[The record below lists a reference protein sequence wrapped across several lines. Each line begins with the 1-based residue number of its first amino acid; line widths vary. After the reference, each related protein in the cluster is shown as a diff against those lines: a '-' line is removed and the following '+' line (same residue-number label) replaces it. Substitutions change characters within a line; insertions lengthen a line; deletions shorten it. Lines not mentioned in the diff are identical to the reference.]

1 MHKVLRPEGSRPS
14 IRGEL
19 GLPGYGWVGKLLRVD
34 LTSRKI
40 VIDPSGPVVERFIGG
55 RGVGQWLVF
64 NHLKSGVDALSPDNI
79 IVFGTGPLTGTMA
92 PASRMSVDSKNVY
105 TNGVLS
111 SNVGGHIGPELK
123 YAGFD
128 FLVVHGASK
137 KPVYLL
143 VTDGGVEFRDASH
156 LWGES
161 TWRTEDIL
169 RKDLG
174 DPQIRVA
181 SIGISGENL
190 AKPACIIVDKAR
202 AAGRGGSGA
211 VMGSKRLKALV
222 VRGTGSVSVA
232 EPERF
237 MDEIDRVWKKIDENQ
252 SVRARRE
259 YGTRAS
265 LPFANYLGLL
275 GVRNFQDDYWDNAKI
290 ERIKQDVLNEKYEKR
305 KLACFNCPLY
315 CSHFYKI
322 DSGPYAGLTCEGFQT
337 NIDWDFSAKLDI
349 DDPEALIKINALC
362 SELGLDID
370 SSSGPIA
377 WAFELF
383 EKGII
388 GPTETDGIKL
398 EWGNSMAVIELIQKI
413 ARREGFGKILAE
425 GSKRASEIIG
435 RGSERY
441 VSHIK
446 GQDSIEALRSDKGW
460 ALGCVVAPRGGGHL
474 NGAFQSHRTPG
485 AGDRYS
491 YHSKAEMVFWFE
503 KFKAVVDMMGVCY
516 FTTRWSDK
524 DLLGLDDLTRLFSAA
539 TGIRMGSEQLM
550 EVGRRVH
557 NVEKAFNTLHAGF
570 TREDDY
576 PPQRFMIE
584 SVKTGPNIGEKLDAK
599 KWSKML
605 DQYYTVHGWDLRVG
619 WQRAESLN
627 ELGLVEVK
635 ERLQQEDRLG

>member
-1 MHKVLRPEGSRPS
+1 MQDN
-14 IRGEL
+14 
-19 GLPGYGWVGKLLRVD
+19 GWVGKLLRVN
-34 LTSRKI
+34 LTNRKI
-40 VIDPSGPVVERFIGG
+40 TVESSESLVRRFIGG
-55 RGVGQWLVF
+55 RGVGQWLLF
-64 NHLKSGVDALSPDNI
+64 NHLKSGVNPLSPDNM

-123 YAGFD
+123 YTGFD
-128 FLVVHGASK
+128 FLVLHGASE
-137 KPVYLL
+137 KPIYLF
-143 VTDGGVEFRDASH
+143 VTDGVAEFRDASH

-174 DPQIRVA
+174 DPRIHVA
-181 SIGISGENL
+181 SIGIAGENL

-211 VMGSKRLKALV
+211 VMGSKKLKALV

-232 EPERF
+232 EPEKF
-237 MDEIDRVWKKIDENQ
+237 MEEVDRVWKKIDQNQ
-252 SVRARRE
+252 SVHARRE

-265 LPFANYLGLL
+265 LPFANDFGLL
-275 GVRNFQDDYWDNAKI
+275 GVRNFQDDYWDGAKI
-290 ERIKQDVLNEKYEKR
+290 ERIRQEILNAKYEKR

-322 DSGPYAGLTCEGFQT
+322 DSGPYAGLACEGFQT

-349 DDPEALIKINALC
+349 DDPEPLIRINALC

-370 SSSGPIA
+370 NTSAPIA

-388 GPTETDGIKL
+388 GPAETDGLRL
-398 EWGNSMAVIELIQKI
+398 EWGNSRAVIELIQKI

-474 NGAFQSHRTPG
+474 NGAFQSHRTPS
-485 AGDRYS
+485 AGYRYS
-491 YHSKAEMVFWFE
+491 YDSKAEIVFWFE
-503 KFKAVVDMMGVCY
+503 RFKALVDMMGICY
-516 FTTRWSDK
+516 FTTVWSDK
-524 DLLGLDDLTRLFSAA
+524 DLLDPDDLTRLFSAA
-539 TGIRMGSEQLM
+539 TGIQLGVEQLL
-550 EVGRRVH
+550 EVGRGVH

-570 TREDDY
+570 TRKDDY

-584 SVKTGPNIGEKLDAK
+584 SVKVGPNRGERLDEE
-599 KWSKML
+599 KWSEIL
-605 DQYYTVHGWDLRVG
+605 DKYYLVHGWDPRTG
-619 WQRAESLN
+619 WQRAECVD

-635 ERLQQEDRLG
+635 RRLRQENKLPG